1 MDEWLKH
8 KKHLESKTLFLGW
21 KVLHKIHSLPNKH
34 IRDLLILLGGKQLM
48 TKIDQQKDKN
58 VQHELKSSLGK
69 MEEAGVV
76 NWWRNRNRAMNPCPC
91 LLSCDWIWSI

>member
-1 MDEWLKH
+1 M
-8 KKHLESKTLFLGW
+8 
-21 KVLHKIHSLPNKH
+21 LHKIHSLPNKH
-34 IRDLLILLGGKQLM
+34 IRDLLILLGEKKLM

-76 NWWRNRNRAMNPCPC
+76 N
-91 LLSCDWIWSI
+91 